1 MFPSVR
7 RCIVNRIKTKTRR
20 CLADIIGA
28 IVIVV
33 VGVALLAAYF
43 DVLTK

>member
-1 MFPSVR
+1 M
-7 RCIVNRIKTKTRR
+7 NRIKTKTRR
-20 CLADIIGA
+20 CLTDVIGA
-28 IVIVV
+28 IFIIA

>member
-1 MFPSVR
+1 M
-7 RCIVNRIKTKTRR
+7 NRIKTKTRR
-20 CLADIIGA
+20 AIRDVIGA
-28 IVIVV
+28 LLIVV

>member
-1 MFPSVR
+1 M
-7 RCIVNRIKTKTRR
+7 NRVKTQTRR
-20 CLADIIGA
+20 AIRDVIGA

-33 VGVALLAAYF
+33 VGVVLLAAYF

>member
-1 MFPSVR
+1 M
-7 RCIVNRIKTKTRR
+7 NRIKTKARR
-20 CLADIIGA
+20 AIRDVIGA
-28 IVIVV
+28 LVLVV

>member
-1 MFPSVR
+1 M
-7 RCIVNRIKTKTRR
+7 NRIKTKARR
-20 CLADIIGA
+20 AIRDVIGA
-28 IVIVV
+28 LVIVV

>member
-1 MFPSVR
+1 M
-7 RCIVNRIKTKTRR
+7 NRIKTKTRR
-20 CLADIIGA
+20 AIRDVIGA
-28 IVIVV
+28 IVLVV

>member
-1 MFPSVR
+1 M
-7 RCIVNRIKTKTRR
+7 NRIKTKTRR
-20 CLADIIGA
+20 AIRDVIGA
-28 IVIVV
+28 FVIVV

>member
-1 MFPSVR
+1 
-7 RCIVNRIKTKTRR
+7 VNSIKTKTRQAIR
-20 CLADIIGA
+20 DVIGA
-28 IVIVV
+28 LVIVF

>member
-1 MFPSVR
+1 M
-7 RCIVNRIKTKTRR
+7 NRIKTKTRR
-20 CLADIIGA
+20 AIRDVIGA
-28 IVIVV
+28 LVLVV

>member
-1 MFPSVR
+1 M
-7 RCIVNRIKTKTRR
+7 NRTKTKTRR
-20 CLADIIGA
+20 AIRDSIGA

>member
-1 MFPSVR
+1 M
-7 RCIVNRIKTKTRR
+7 NRIKTQTRR
-20 CLADIIGA
+20 AIRDVIGA